1 MGSRSEVKVVL
12 LTPPVSFRRRYGPLA
27 GAGSSMPALGLLYL
41 AAFLRKEGFTP
52 YVVEASALGLSVE
65 ETLKAIEEISPR
77 YVGITS
83 TTLTIFQ
90 AGKLAEGIKALSPD
104 VKVIVGGP
112 HMTAVPE
119 ETMERFRAFD
129 LGVLGEGERTLAE
142 LIGTLEGGGSL
153 EDVEGIAFREGG
165 RIRTTHPRKFIEN
178 LDLCPFP
185 AWDLLP
191 DFPRAYR
198 PPPFKVMRLPAVSL
212 VTSRG
217 CPYRCI
223 FCDTSVF
230 GRRTRAHSADYVL
243 EMVGEL
249 YRRYGVREVIF
260 EDDTFLV
267 SKERVLRICEGLLRN
282 GMKLSWS
289 CNSRADLVD
298 GEVLREMKRAG
309 CWRISFGIE
318 SGDQR
323 ILDGEMKGLK
333 LEQVERAVRLT
344 AEAGISAKGFFM
356 VGHPGETGDTL
367 EKTLEF
373 AKKLPLSDI
382 TVTALTPLP
391 GSKLHEV
398 AHRYG
403 RFEDDWAKMNLLD
416 VVFVPWD
423 LTEGKIVRFRKRMLR
438 EFYLRPR
445 VIGSY
450 LRRVL
455 RNVGLLPGV
464 LRGFVAFL
472 KAAL

>member
-1 MGSRSEVKVVL
+1 MGSRSEVRVVL
-12 LTPPVSFRRRYGPLA
+12 LTPPISLRIRYGPLA

-41 AAFLRKEGFTP
+41 AAFLRKEGFRP
-52 YVVEASALGLSVE
+52 YVVEASALGLSLG
-65 ETLKAIEEISPR
+65 ETLKVIDEISPR

-83 TTLTIFQ
+83 TTLTILR
-90 AGKLAEGIKALSPD
+90 AGELAEGIKASNPD

-112 HMTAVPE
+112 HVTAVPQ

-142 LIGTLEGGGSL
+142 LIGALEGGGSL
-153 EDVEGIAFREGG
+153 EDVDGIAFREGG
-165 RIRTTHPRKFIEN
+165 GIRRTPPRKFIED
-178 LDLCPFP
+178 LDICPFP

-191 DFPRAYR
+191 GFPVAYR

-217 CPYRCI
+217 CPYGCT

-249 YRRYGVREVIF
+249 YRRYGVREVVF
-260 EDDTFLV
+260 EDDTFLL
-267 SKERVLRICEGLLRN
+267 SKDRVLRICEGLLRK

-289 CNSRADLVD
+289 CNTRADLVD
-298 GEVLREMKRAG
+298 REVLREMKRAG

-323 ILDGEMKGLK
+323 TLDAEMKGLK

-344 AEAGISAKGFFM
+344 VEAGISAKGFFM

-367 EKTLEF
+367 KRTLEF

-391 GSKLHEV
+391 GSRLHGL

-416 VVFVPWD
+416 VVFVPEG
-423 LTEGKIVRFRKRMLR
+423 LTERRIVRFRRRMLR

-445 VIGSY
+445 VVGSY
-450 LRRVL
+450 LRRLL
-455 RNVGLLPGV
+455 RNVGLLPGF

-472 KAAL
+472 RAAL